1 MVERRIVQS
10 EERTLSPYKIHELLI
25 GICTYPL
32 RLPHTYSGYG
42 NPHCRNQD
50 EDLAPYITDAMRR
63 DWIANRDK
71 LLKLWNGEATE
82 KELFGHV
89 PKPWLNHS
97 HEPDERPWASEMF
110 DDDHDSPTPY

>member
-50 EDLAPYITDAMRR
+50 QEPSAVYHRR
-63 DWIANRDK
+63 DAARLDRQ
-71 LLKLWNGEATE
+71 
-82 KELFGHV
+82 
-89 PKPWLNHS
+89 P
-97 HEPDERPWASEMF
+97 RQASETLERR
-110 DDDHDSPTPY
+110 SY